1 MEVSPPI
8 ETVYEAIYALY
19 NQGNNPSEKQQA
31 SNWLN
36 EMQKSVF
43 AWKIADELLA
53 RKVDK
58 NSCYLAAQT
67 MRSKLQNSFHELPQ
81 DSHASLRDALLNH
94 LSKLDDSTEC
104 EIATQLCVALAHLA
118 LQMGS
123 WKNAAVDIAS
133 RYNSL
138 KTCFIL
144 ELLTVLPEEVNSRT
158 LRLGANRRSEIYTEF
173 SENLSSVNQLLEMCL
188 MSEPNN
194 ERVKIRTYK
203 CFASWLNIRSISL
216 SQVWNSSVLSN
227 AFNVLCCCDG
237 SNMVQEAAADA
248 VIAFL
253 QTLDDNNNQDEI
265 QAEILNSVG
274 RLEQAYMLSVT
285 NEDLD
290 RTVNYCRIF
299 TELSES
305 LVTTMINKSL
315 GANCHPHFTIKAL
328 DLVILCA
335 NHHDYEVLL
344 ITFNLW
350 FRLSEELYKIHNDN
364 LTELFKPYFEQLISA
379 LYKHCMIETDHE
391 GLLDE
396 SVEEFADFRLKCSD
410 LIKDVVFIVSSSAVF
425 QQMYMLLQTASTSN
439 VTWDQMEAALFIM
452 QAIARNILPDENEV
466 VPKVVEAILNMPDT
480 VHINMR
486 YTSVMLLGELCEWI
500 SHESHSESLEPIL
513 NYLQYCLRQQNLAA
527 ITAKSLHNICTT
539 CRHHMV
545 KHLSGLIEILKVVD
559 MLNLPNDVAIGLLKG
574 VSVIV
579 AEVPEEHV
587 YKAIKEICWRQLNPL
602 LTLVEST
609 TEKTVPETNTPSDPI
624 YWLDRLS
631 AVLRHLVTK
640 THSEKDPCV
649 VAVVEMWPSMSKIC
663 NRYKTDF
670 RITEHFCRCLRFMIR
685 LVSRS
690 TIALLAPIAE
700 QMAFLYKEYHHSC
713 YLYIGSILVD
723 EYGSKFDNPLVM
735 TQCHSILLEMIDA
748 FIEPAFRLF
757 SEKDGLR
764 NYPDTVD
771 DFFRLACR
779 FIQKLPMPFLQS
791 PVLESV
797 IRCSI
802 MAVSLDHK
810 EANASVMKFLLDL
823 LICGKS
829 KKDSSNYEERKQYV
843 TTIVNSIGE
852 QLVENLIQAS
862 VFSLQTYMLPD
873 VIDVIVELI
882 AYDKDHTLQWL
893 NRAVEKLPKQNSA
906 GLVTATNEQC
916 LQFLNSFH
924 NYENEGELCRTL
936 REFSRY
942 FR

>member
-1 MEVSPPI
+1 MEDSPSI

-19 NQGNNPSEKQQA
+19 NQNTNPAEKQRA

-36 EMQKSVF
+36 EMQKSVY

-53 RKVDK
+53 RKVDL

-94 LSKLDDSTEC
+94 LSKLDDTTDGV
-104 EIATQLCVALAHLA
+104 IATQLCVALAHLA

-173 SENLSSVNQLLEMCL
+173 SDNLPAVNQLLELCL
-188 MSEPNN
+188 TSEANDN
-194 ERVKIRTYK
+194 LIKIRSYK
-203 CFASWLNIRSISL
+203 CFASWLNIRSVSL
-216 SQVWNSSVLSN
+216 SQVWHSNVLSN
-227 AFNVLCCCDG
+227 AFNVLSFDEC
-237 SNMVQEAAADA
+237 SMIQEAAADA

-253 QTLDDNNNQDEI
+253 QNLEDNNNQDEI
-265 QAEILNSVG
+265 QIEIINSVS
-274 RLEQAYMLSVT
+274 RLEQAYMMSVT

-299 TELSES
+299 TELAES
-305 LVTTMINKSL
+305 LVMTMVNKSL
-315 GANCHPHFTIKAL
+315 GSNGLPHFSIKAL
-328 DLVILCA
+328 ELVILCA

-350 FRLSEELYKIHNDN
+350 FRLSEELYKINN
-364 LTELFKPYFEQLISA
+364 VVLTEMFKPYFEQLIGA
-379 LYKHCMIETDHE
+379 LYKHCMIDTDHE

-396 SVEEFADFRLKCSD
+396 GTEDFADFRMKCSD

-425 QQMYMLLQTASTSN
+425 QQMYMLLQTASVSN

-452 QAIARNILPDENEV
+452 QAIARNILPHENEV
-466 VPKVVEAILNMPDT
+466 VPKVVEAILNMPET

-500 SHESHSESLEPIL
+500 SHEQHSETLEPIL
-513 NYLQYCLRQQNLAA
+513 NYLQYCLRQPNLAA
-527 ITAKSLHNICTT
+527 VTAKSLHSICTT

-574 VSVIV
+574 VAVIV

-587 YKAIKEICWRQLNPL
+587 YKAIKEICGRQLSPL
-602 LTLVEST
+602 LALVEST
-609 TEKTVPETNTPSDPI
+609 SEKTVPETNTSTDPI

-631 AVLRHLVTK
+631 AILRHLATK
-640 THSEKDPCV
+640 SNNEKDPCV
-649 VAVVEMWPSMSKIC
+649 VAIVEMWPSMSKIC
-663 NRYKTDF
+663 TRYKTDS

-690 TIALLAPIAE
+690 TTALLAPVAQ
-700 QMAFLYKEYHHSC
+700 QMAYLYKEHHHSC

-723 EYGSKFDNPLVM
+723 EYGSKYDNPLVM
-735 TQCHSILLEMIDA
+735 TQCHSLLLEMIDA

-791 PVLESV
+791 PVLEV
-797 IRCSI
+797 IIRCSI
-802 MAVSLDHK
+802 TAVSLDHK

-823 LICGKS
+823 LLCGKS
-829 KKDSSNYEERKQYV
+829 RKDNINNEECRQYV
-843 TTIVNSIGE
+843 TSIINSIGE
-852 QLVENLIQAS
+852 QLIDNLIQAS

-873 VIDVIVELI
+873 VIDVIIELM
-882 AYDKDHTLQWL
+882 AYDKVQTLRWL
-893 NRAVEKLPKQNSA
+893 TGAVEKLPKQNSA

-924 NYENEGELCRTL
+924 SYENDGELCRSL